1 MQLQITRPLAFI
13 DLETTGTDTAKDR
26 IVEIAVLKIS
36 PDGSKALKSERINP
50 GTPIPEQA
58 SLIHGIYDKDVK
70 DAPAFSK
77 IAKDYF
83 IFLNDCDLSGFNSS
97 RFDYPIL
104 IEEFL
109 RVGMNFSMEGR
120 RHIDVQRI
128 FHLMEKRNLE
138 AAYKFY
144 CGKILNGAHSAKA
157 DAEAAY
163 EVLMSQLDRY
173 PDNLKNDIDFLH
185 DLTKDG
191 DFVDMNR
198 RMVFING
205 EPAINFGKHKG
216 KTIKQ
221 LLKTEP
227 QYFDWIFKSDF
238 PLEFKQKLKDI
249 LDELN
254 KK

>member
-1 MQLQITRPLAFI
+1 MQLQLTRPIAFL
-13 DLETTGTDTAKDR
+13 DLETTGTDPAKDR

-36 PDGSKALKSERINP
+36 PDGSRALKTDRVNP
-50 GTPIPEQA
+50 GIPIPESA

-70 DAPAFSK
+70 NAPPFSK

-109 RVGMNFSMEGR
+109 RCGMNFNMEGR
-120 RHIDVQRI
+120 RHVDVQRV

-144 CGKILNGAHSAKA
+144 CGKKLEGAHSAKA

-163 EVLMSQLDRY
+163 EVLMAQLDRY
-173 PDNLKNDIDFLH
+173 NGELKNDVDFLH

-216 KTIKQ
+216 KSVKQ
-221 LLKTEP
+221 LLKSEP

-249 LDELN
+249 LEEYE

>member
-1 MQLQITRPLAFI
+1 MQLQLTRPIAFL
-13 DLETTGTDTAKDR
+13 DLETTGTDPAKDR
-26 IVEIAVLKIS
+26 IVEIAVLKVS
-36 PDGSKALKSERINP
+36 PNGSKSMKSERINP
-50 GTPIPEQA
+50 GIPIPESA

-70 DAPAFSK
+70 DAPTFAK

-97 RFDYPIL
+97 RFDYPI
-104 IEEFL
+104 ISEEFL

-120 RHIDVQRI
+120 RHVDVQRI

-144 CGKILNGAHSAKA
+144 CGKKLEGAHSAKG
-157 DAEAAY
+157 DVEATY
-163 EVLMSQLDRY
+163 EVLMAQLDHY
-173 PDNLKNDIDFLH
+173 SKELKNDIDFLN

-221 LLKTEP
+221 LQKSEP
-227 QYFDWIFKSDF
+227 QYFDWILKSDF
-238 PLEFKQKLKDI
+238 PLDFKQKLKDI
-249 LDELN
+249 LEDLN